1 MLLTADHVE
10 QMRLPTTTSR
20 EGYEKSSVDAYV
32 EEIVATLRAWETEAD
47 DAAPD
52 YVLHSG
58 DVTGAAF
65 PAIPSIHDEGYEEE
79 RVDEFLDNVV
89 STLVH
94 YETRAAAGASAGAPG
109 APGTGAGDG
118 VGAGATMTA
127 DEIARRTFNV
137 VKFRGGYERQAV
149 DAFMTRI
156 VATLRAHEAG
166 TWRRGG
172 PDGLLTSADVLNIK
186 FQATAFRSGYEQ
198 DEIDEFLDDVAQALA
213 AYEVR
218 D

>member
-10 QMRLPTTTSR
+10 QMSLPTTTSR
-20 EGYEKSSVDAYV
+20 ESYEKSSVDAYL
-32 EEIVATLRAWETEAD
+32 EEIVATLRAWETEED
-47 DAAPD
+47 GAAPD

-65 PAIPSIHDEGYEEE
+65 PTIPAAHDEGYEEE
-79 RVDEFLDNVV
+79 RVDDLLDDVV

-94 YETRAAAGASAGAPG
+94 YEARAAAAAGG
-109 APGTGAGDG
+109 SGTGADA
-118 VGAGATMTA
+118 GAGAALTA
-127 DEIARRTFNV
+127 DETARRTFRV
-137 VKFRGGYERQAV
+137 VKLRGGYDRQAV

>member
-10 QMRLPTTTSR
+10 QMHLPTTTSR
-20 EGYEKSSVDAYV
+20 EGYEKSSVDAYL
-32 EEIVATLRAWETEAD
+32 EEIVATLRAWETEED
-47 DAAPD
+47 GTAPD

-65 PAIPSIHDEGYEEE
+65 PTIPAAHDEGYEEE

-94 YETRAAAGASAGAPG
+94 YETRAAAGASAG

-172 PDGLLTSADVLNIK
+172 PEGLLTSADVINIK

-218 D
+218 N

>member
-10 QMRLPTTTSR
+10 QMHLPTTTSR
-20 EGYEKSSVDAYV
+20 EGYEKSSVDAYL

-47 DAAPD
+47 GAAPD

-65 PAIPSIHDEGYEEE
+65 PTIPAAHDEGYEEE
-79 RVDEFLDNVV
+79 RVDDFLDDVV

-94 YETRAAAGASAGAPG
+94 YEAGAAAAAGGS
-109 APGTGAGDG
+109 GTGADA
-118 VGAGATMTA
+118 GAGAALTA
-127 DEIARRTFNV
+127 DETARRTFRV
-137 VKFRGGYERQAV
+137 VKLRGGYDRQAV

>member
-10 QMRLPTTTSR
+10 QMHLPTTTSR
-20 EGYEKSSVDAYV
+20 EGYEKSSVDAYL

-47 DAAPD
+47 GAAPD

-65 PAIPSIHDEGYEEE
+65 PTIPAAHDEGYEEE
-79 RVDEFLDNVV
+79 RVDDLLDDVV

-94 YETRAAAGASAGAPG
+94 YEARAAAVAGG
-109 APGTGAGDG
+109 S
-118 VGAGATMTA
+118 GAGADAGAGAALTA
-127 DEIARRTFNV
+127 DEAARRTFRV
-137 VKFRGGYERQAV
+137 VKLRGGYDRQAV

>member
-1 MLLTADHVE
+1 MLF
-10 QMRLPTTTSR
+10 RS
-20 EGYEKSSVDAYV
+20 SSVDAYL

-47 DAAPD
+47 GAAPD

-65 PAIPSIHDEGYEEE
+65 PTTPATHDEGYEEA
-79 RVDEFLDNVV
+79 RVDEFLDDVV

-94 YETRAAAGASAGAPG
+94 YEARAAAVAGGPG
-109 APGTGAGDG
+109 AG
-118 VGAGATMTA
+118 GAGAGAGEAMTA
-127 DEIARRTFNV
+127 DETARRTFRV
-137 VKFRGGYERQAV
+137 VKLRGGYDCQAV

-213 AYEVR
+213 TYEVR

>member
-10 QMRLPTTTSR
+10 QMHLPTTTSR
-20 EGYEKSSVDAYV
+20 EGYEKSSVDAYL

-47 DAAPD
+47 GAAPD

-65 PAIPSIHDEGYEEE
+65 PTIPAAHDEGYEEE
-79 RVDEFLDNVV
+79 RVDDLLDDVV

-94 YETRAAAGASAGAPG
+94 YEAGAAAAAGGS
-109 APGTGAGDG
+109 GTGADA
-118 VGAGATMTA
+118 GAGAALTA
-127 DEIARRTFNV
+127 DETARRTFRV
-137 VKFRGGYERQAV
+137 VKLRGGYDRQAV

>member
-10 QMRLPTTTSR
+10 QMHLPTTTSR
-20 EGYEKSSVDAYV
+20 EGYEKSSVDAYL

-47 DAAPD
+47 GAAPD

-65 PAIPSIHDEGYEEE
+65 PTTHDEGYEEE
-79 RVDEFLDNVV
+79 RVDDFLDDVV

-94 YETRAAAGASAGAPG
+94 YEAGAAAAAGGS
-109 APGTGAGDG
+109 GTGADA
-118 VGAGATMTA
+118 GAGAALTA
-127 DEIARRTFNV
+127 DGAARRTFRV
-137 VKFRGGYERQAV
+137 VKLRGGYDRQAV

>member
-10 QMRLPTTTSR
+10 QMHLPTTTSR
-20 EGYEKSSVDAYV
+20 EGYEKSSVDAYL

-47 DAAPD
+47 GAAPD

-65 PAIPSIHDEGYEEE
+65 PTIPAAHDEGYEEE
-79 RVDEFLDNVV
+79 RVDDFLDDVV

-94 YETRAAAGASAGAPG
+94 YETRAAAVAGGPG
-109 APGTGAGDG
+109 AGGTGAG
-118 VGAGATMTA
+118 AGEAMTA
-127 DEIARRTFNV
+127 DGAARRTFRV
-137 VKFRGGYERQAV
+137 VKLRGGYERQAV

-218 D
+218 G

>member
-10 QMRLPTTTSR
+10 QMHLPTTTSR
-20 EGYEKSSVDAYV
+20 EGYEKSSVDAYL

-47 DAAPD
+47 GAAPD

-65 PAIPSIHDEGYEEE
+65 PTIPAAHDEGYEET
-79 RVDEFLDNVV
+79 RVDEFLDDVV

-94 YETRAAAGASAGAPG
+94 YEAGAAAVAGGPG
-109 APGTGAGDG
+109 AG
-118 VGAGATMTA
+118 GAGAGAGAGAALTA
-127 DEIARRTFNV
+127 DGAARRTFRV
-137 VKFRGGYERQAV
+137 VKLRGGYDRQAV

>member
-65 PAIPSIHDEGYEEE
+65 PAIHDEGYEEE

-94 YETRAAAGASAGAPG
+94 YETRAAAGASAG

>member
-10 QMRLPTTTSR
+10 QMHLPTTTSR
-20 EGYEKSSVDAYV
+20 EGYEKSSVDAYL
-32 EEIVATLRAWETEAD
+32 EEIVATLRAWETEED
-47 DAAPD
+47 GAAPD

-65 PAIPSIHDEGYEEE
+65 PTIPAAHDEGYEEE
-79 RVDEFLDNVV
+79 RVDDLLDDVV

-94 YETRAAAGASAGAPG
+94 YEARAAAAAGG
-109 APGTGAGDG
+109 SGTGADA
-118 VGAGATMTA
+118 GAGAALTA
-127 DEIARRTFNV
+127 DGAARRTFRV
-137 VKFRGGYERQAV
+137 VKLRGGYDRQAV

-218 D
+218 N

>member
-10 QMRLPTTTSR
+10 QMHLPTTTSR
-20 EGYEKSSVDAYV
+20 EGYEKSSVDAYL
-32 EEIVATLRAWETEAD
+32 EEIVATLRAWETEED
-47 DAAPD
+47 GAAPD

-65 PAIPSIHDEGYEEE
+65 PTIPAAHDEVYEEE
-79 RVDEFLDNVV
+79 RVDDFLDDVV

-94 YETRAAAGASAGAPG
+94 YEARAAAIAGG
-109 APGTGAGDG
+109 SGTGADA
-118 VGAGATMTA
+118 GAGAALTA
-127 DEIARRTFNV
+127 DETARRTFRV
-137 VKFRGGYERQAV
+137 VKLRGGYDCQAV

>member
-10 QMRLPTTTSR
+10 QMHLPTTTSR
-20 EGYEKSSVDAYV
+20 EGYEKSSVDAYL
-32 EEIVATLRAWETEAD
+32 EEIVATLRAWETEED
-47 DAAPD
+47 GTAPD

-65 PAIPSIHDEGYEEE
+65 PTIPAAHDEGYEEE
-79 RVDEFLDNVV
+79 RVDDLLDDVV

-94 YETRAAAGASAGAPG
+94 YEARAAAAAGG
-109 APGTGAGDG
+109 SGTGADA
-118 VGAGATMTA
+118 GAGAALTA
-127 DEIARRTFNV
+127 DGAARRTFRV
-137 VKFRGGYERQAV
+137 VKLRGGYDRQAV

>member
-10 QMRLPTTTSR
+10 QMHLPTTTSR
-20 EGYEKSSVDAYV
+20 EGYEKSSVDAYL

-47 DAAPD
+47 GAAPD
-52 YVLHSG
+52 YVLRSG

-65 PAIPSIHDEGYEEE
+65 PTTHDEGYEEE
-79 RVDEFLDNVV
+79 RVDDFLDDVV

-94 YETRAAAGASAGAPG
+94 YEARAAAAAGG
-109 APGTGAGDG
+109 SGTGADA
-118 VGAGATMTA
+118 GAGAALTA
-127 DEIARRTFNV
+127 DETARRTFRV
-137 VKFRGGYERQAV
+137 VKLRSGYDRQAV

>member
-10 QMRLPTTTSR
+10 QMHLPTTTSR
-20 EGYEKSSVDAYV
+20 EGYEKSSVDAYL

-47 DAAPD
+47 GAAPD

-65 PAIPSIHDEGYEEE
+65 PTIPAAHDEGYEEE
-79 RVDEFLDNVV
+79 RVDDFLDDVV

-94 YETRAAAGASAGAPG
+94 YEAGAAAAAGGS
-109 APGTGAGDG
+109 GTGADA
-118 VGAGATMTA
+118 GAGAALTA
-127 DEIARRTFNV
+127 DGAARRTFRV
-137 VKFRGGYERQAV
+137 VKLRGGYERQAV

-172 PDGLLTSADVLNIK
+172 PEGLLTSADVINIK
-186 FQATAFRSGYEQ
+186 FQATALRSGYEQ
-198 DEIDEFLDDVAQALA
+198 DEVDEFLDDVAQALA

>member
-10 QMRLPTTTSR
+10 QMHLPTTTNR
-20 EGYEKSSVDAYV
+20 EGYEKSSVDAYL

-47 DAAPD
+47 GAAPD

-65 PAIPSIHDEGYEEE
+65 PTIPAAHDEGYEEE
-79 RVDEFLDNVV
+79 RVDDLLDDVV

-94 YETRAAAGASAGAPG
+94 YEAGAAAAAGGS
-109 APGTGAGDG
+109 GTGADA
-118 VGAGATMTA
+118 GAGAALTA
-127 DEIARRTFNV
+127 DGAARRTFRV
-137 VKFRGGYERQAV
+137 VKLRGGYERQAV

-218 D
+218 N

>member
-20 EGYEKSSVDAYV
+20 EGYEKSSVDAYL

-47 DAAPD
+47 GAAPD

-65 PAIPSIHDEGYEEE
+65 PTTPATHDEGYEEA
-79 RVDEFLDNVV
+79 RVDEFLDDVV

-94 YETRAAAGASAGAPG
+94 YEARAAAVAGGP
-109 APGTGAGDG
+109 
-118 VGAGATMTA
+118 GAGADAGAGAALTA
-127 DEIARRTFNV
+127 DGAARRTFRV
-137 VKFRGGYERQAV
+137 VKLRGGYDRQAV

>member
-10 QMRLPTTTSR
+10 QMHLPTTTSR
-20 EGYEKSSVDAYV
+20 EGYEKSSVDAYL

-47 DAAPD
+47 GAAPD

-65 PAIPSIHDEGYEEE
+65 PATPSIHDEGYEEE
-79 RVDEFLDNVV
+79 RVDDFLDDVV

-94 YETRAAAGASAGAPG
+94 YETRAAAVAGGPG
-109 APGTGAGDG
+109 AGGTGAG
-118 VGAGATMTA
+118 AGEAMTA
-127 DEIARRTFNV
+127 DGAARRTFRV
-137 VKFRGGYERQAV
+137 VKLRGGYERQAV

>member
-10 QMRLPTTTSR
+10 QMHLPTTTSR

-32 EEIVATLRAWETEAD
+32 EEIVATLRAWETEED
-47 DAAPD
+47 GTAPD

-65 PAIPSIHDEGYEEE
+65 PTIPAAHDEGYEEE
-79 RVDEFLDNVV
+79 RVDDLLDDVV

-94 YETRAAAGASAGAPG
+94 YEARAAAIAGG
-109 APGTGAGDG
+109 SGTGADA
-118 VGAGATMTA
+118 GAGAALTA
-127 DEIARRTFNV
+127 DETARRTFRV
-137 VKFRGGYERQAV
+137 VKLRGGYDRQAV

-172 PDGLLTSADVLNIK
+172 PEGLLTSADVINIK
-186 FQATAFRSGYEQ
+186 FQATALRSGYEQ
-198 DEIDEFLDDVAQALA
+198 DEVDEFLDDVAQALA

>member
-10 QMRLPTTTSR
+10 QMHLPTTTSR
-20 EGYEKSSVDAYV
+20 EGYEKSSVDAYL

-47 DAAPD
+47 GAAPD

-65 PAIPSIHDEGYEEE
+65 PTIPAAHDEGYEEE
-79 RVDEFLDNVV
+79 RVDDLLDDVV

-94 YETRAAAGASAGAPG
+94 YEAGAAAAAGGS
-109 APGTGAGDG
+109 
-118 VGAGATMTA
+118 GAGADAGAGAALTA
-127 DEIARRTFNV
+127 DGAASRTFRV
-137 VKFRGGYERQAV
+137 VKLRGGYERQAV

-218 D
+218 N

>member
-10 QMRLPTTTSR
+10 QMHLPTTTSR
-20 EGYEKSSVDAYV
+20 EGYEKSSVDAYL
-32 EEIVATLRAWETEAD
+32 EEIVATLRAWETEED
-47 DAAPD
+47 GAAPD

-65 PAIPSIHDEGYEEE
+65 PTIPAAHDEGYEEE
-79 RVDEFLDNVV
+79 RVDDLLDDVV

-94 YETRAAAGASAGAPG
+94 YEARAAAAAGG
-109 APGTGAGDG
+109 SGTGADA
-118 VGAGATMTA
+118 GAGAALTA
-127 DEIARRTFNV
+127 DEAARRTFRV
-137 VKFRGGYERQAV
+137 VKLRGGYDRQAV

>member
-10 QMRLPTTTSR
+10 QMHLPTTTSR
-20 EGYEKSSVDAYV
+20 EGYEKSSVDAYL
-32 EEIVATLRAWETEAD
+32 EEIVATLRAWETEED
-47 DAAPD
+47 GTAPD

-65 PAIPSIHDEGYEEE
+65 PTIPAAHDEGYEEE
-79 RVDEFLDNVV
+79 RVDDLLDDVV

-94 YETRAAAGASAGAPG
+94 YEAGAAAAAGGS
-109 APGTGAGDG
+109 
-118 VGAGATMTA
+118 GAGADAGAGAALTA
-127 DEIARRTFNV
+127 DGAARRTFRV
-137 VKFRGGYERQAV
+137 VKLRGGYERQAV

-218 D
+218 N

>member
-10 QMRLPTTTSR
+10 QMHLPTTTNR
-20 EGYEKSSVDAYV
+20 EGYEKSSVDAYL
-32 EEIVATLRAWETEAD
+32 EEIVATLRAWETEED
-47 DAAPD
+47 GTAPD

-65 PAIPSIHDEGYEEE
+65 PTTPATHDEGYEET
-79 RVDEFLDNVV
+79 RVDEFLDDVV

-94 YETRAAAGASAGAPG
+94 YEARAAAVAGGP
-109 APGTGAGDG
+109 
-118 VGAGATMTA
+118 GAGADAGAGAALTA
-127 DEIARRTFNV
+127 DGAARRTFRV
-137 VKFRGGYERQAV
+137 VKLRGGYDRQAV

-218 D
+218 N

>member
-10 QMRLPTTTSR
+10 QMHLPTTTNR

-65 PAIPSIHDEGYEEE
+65 PAIHDEGYEEE

-94 YETRAAAGASAGAPG
+94 YETRAAAGASAG

-172 PDGLLTSADVLNIK
+172 PEGLLTSADVINIK
-186 FQATAFRSGYEQ
+186 FQATALRSGYEQ
-198 DEIDEFLDDVAQALA
+198 DEVDEFLDDVAQALA

>member
-10 QMRLPTTTSR
+10 QMHLPTTTSR
-20 EGYEKSSVDAYV
+20 EGYEKSSVDAYL
-32 EEIVATLRAWETEAD
+32 EEIVATLRAWETEED
-47 DAAPD
+47 GTAPD

-65 PAIPSIHDEGYEEE
+65 PTIPAAHDEGYEEE
-79 RVDEFLDNVV
+79 RVDDLLDDVV

-94 YETRAAAGASAGAPG
+94 YEARAAAIAGG
-109 APGTGAGDG
+109 SGTGADA
-118 VGAGATMTA
+118 GAGAALTA
-127 DEIARRTFNV
+127 DETARRTFRV
-137 VKFRGGYERQAV
+137 VKLRGGYDRQAV

>member
-10 QMRLPTTTSR
+10 QMHLPTTTSR

-65 PAIPSIHDEGYEEE
+65 PTIPAAHDEGYEEE
-79 RVDEFLDNVV
+79 RVDDLLDDVV

-94 YETRAAAGASAGAPG
+94 YEARAAAIAGG
-109 APGTGAGDG
+109 SGTGADA
-118 VGAGATMTA
+118 GAGAALTA
-127 DEIARRTFNV
+127 DETARRTFRV
-137 VKFRGGYERQAV
+137 VKLRGGYDRQAV

-218 D
+218 N